1 MSDQSSVTV
10 LLQNWQAG
18 DDKAL
23 EELTPV
29 IYQELKRL
37 ARSAMRGE
45 RNSHTLQ
52 ATALVNEAYMRLV
65 DANVAWKDR
74 VHFYAVA
81 ARMMRRILV
90 DHARARSSAKRGSG
104 RTNLPLEEALV
115 VGVTPNDE
123 LLDLDDAL
131 VKLAAFDE
139 RKAHLVELIYFGGLT
154 YEEAA
159 EALAVSPVTVH
170 RDLKVAKAWLYN
182 VIQNNHPD
190 A

>member
-1 MSDQSSVTV
+1 MSNSSSVTV

-18 DDKAL
+18 DEKAL
-23 EELTPV
+23 DALTPV

-45 RNSHTLQ
+45 RASHTLQ

-65 DANVAWKDR
+65 DSSVAWQDR

-104 RTNLPLEEALV
+104 RTNLPLDEALV
-115 VGVTPNDE
+115 VGVTPNEE
-123 LLDLDDAL
+123 LLDLDEAL
-131 VKLAAFDE
+131 LKLARFDE
-139 RKAHLVELIYFGGLT
+139 RKARLVELIYFGGLT

-159 EALAVSPVTVH
+159 EALSVSPVTVH

-182 VIQNNHPD
+182 VIQDDHPV